1 MSQGPGPVVIGIL
14 RALGEMGPMSGS
26 DLSRELGGNPGSIRS
41 VLARLSKPQA
51 LLPKRIYV
59 SGWTHDADGERRY
72 LRPVYSLGDKKN
84 KARPAPDRAKAD
96 AAYRGNNRGQVSSVW
111 DLAKPRRTKALSLL
125 T

>member
-1 MSQGPGPVVIGIL
+1 MIGIL
-14 RALGEMGPMSGS
+14 GALGEIGPMSGS
-26 DLSRELGGNPGSIRS
+26 DLGRELDCNPGSIRS

-51 LLPKRIYV
+51 ILPKRIHV
-59 SGWTHDADGERRY
+59 SSWTHDADGERRY

-96 AAYRGNNRGQVSSVW
+96 AAYRSNNGGQVSSVW